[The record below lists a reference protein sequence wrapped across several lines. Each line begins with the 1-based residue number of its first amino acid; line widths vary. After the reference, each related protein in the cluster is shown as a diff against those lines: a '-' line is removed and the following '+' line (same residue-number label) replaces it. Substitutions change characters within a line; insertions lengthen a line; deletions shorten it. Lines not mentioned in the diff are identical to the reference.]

1 MRRPARDATAMTSS
15 SVGTVSPVTTP
26 ALSLRRRALS
36 STTVRSLTAPWP
48 FVVRSSV
55 GSWMTITSPSL
66 DRWTSNSMKSAP
78 RATAF
83 RKARRLFSGQ
93 RRAPPRCAAS
103 SVVGFPCAP
112 PEPATMA
119 RPKSAQPAI
128 ETERINSALASSCP
142 SPLAR
147 HTLQLER
154 SIQPSPHRVPRL
166 WLVTRFS
173 SNVPF
178 SPRLIVSL
186 ALGSSHASAR
196 TSFLALDEALH
207 EPALHEDDDGH
218 GRKEGH
224 HGPGHDEVPGGQLG
238 TAARNQ
244 LLEADDHRPHRLG
257 VGDEERPQV
266 LVPAED
272 EEHHEERGD
281 VRPRQGQEELEEEA
295 DGPGAVELR
304 GLGQLVGNGHVELT
318 EEERGGGRGHERDGQ
333 PL

>member
-26 ALSLRRRALS
+26 ALSLRRRALRS
-36 STTVRSLTAPWP
+36 ATVRSLTAPWP
-48 FVVRSSV
+48 LVVRSSV

-103 SVVGFPCAP
+103 NVAGFPCAP
-112 PEPATMA
+112 AEPATMA
-119 RPKSAQPAI
+119 SPTSAQPA
-128 ETERINSALASSCP
+128 TMTRRMLF
-142 SPLAR
+142 R
-147 HTLQLER
+147 Y
-154 SIQPSPHRVPRL
+154 SPHRAPRL
-166 WLVTRFS
+166 RLV
-173 SNVPF
+173 
-178 SPRLIVSL
+178 
-186 ALGSSHASAR
+186 GHASAR

-218 GRKEGH
+218 GRQEGH
-224 HGPGHDEVPGGQLG
+224 HGTGHDEVPGGQLG
-238 TAARNQ
+238 AGARNQ

-281 VRPRQGQEELEEEA
+281 VRPRQGQEEQI
-295 DGPGAVELR
+295 G
-304 GLGQLVGNGHVELT
+304 
-318 EEERGGGRGHERDGQ
+318 
-333 PL
+333 